1 MHTPLIY
8 IVIATIIKLP
18 FFFYSDEVLSKKKKK
33 KFYSNPVQDNNVFVK
48 NVNEVF
54 NGLIH

>member
-8 IVIATIIKLP
+8 IVIATIFKLP
-18 FFFYSDEVLSKKKKK
+18 IFFYSDEVLSKKKRK

-48 NVNEVF
+48 NDNEVS